1 MQGQVTMHVD
11 APPQRVW
18 ELVSDVTQIGR
29 FSPETFEA
37 EWLDGATGPVVGA
50 QFRGHVRRTGW
61 RGVKYWVK
69 CTVVASEPGR
79 EFTFVVGTPKNWV
92 NKWGYRLEPSG
103 TGTDVTES
111 FELVDKKVM
120 RLYWKLAGKGR
131 GRTNEDG
138 MRRTL
143 ERVKAAAEA
152 EAAGSGAAPSG

>member
-1 MQGQVTMHVD
+1 MNGEVTVHVD

-18 ELVSDVTQIGR
+18 ELVSDITQVGR

-37 EWLDGATGPVVGA
+37 EWLDGATGPAVGA
-50 QFRGHVRRTGW
+50 QLRGHVRRHGW
-61 RGVKYWVK
+61 KWLVYWSK

-79 EFTFVVGTPKNWV
+79 EIAFVVGTPKNWV

-111 FELVDKKVM
+111 FQLVDKPAT
-120 RLYWKLAGKGR
+120 RFYWKLAGKGR
-131 GRTNEDG
+131 GRTNDEG

-143 ERVKAAAEA
+143 ERVKSAAEA
-152 EAAGSGAAPSG
+152 EEPGSGTAPSG